1 MNSLSIL
8 ERIIHSRTDYPISY
22 LLFLIHVIV
31 VMCFAV
37 EDISF
42 DFAVTASMF
51 EAAC

>member
-1 MNSLSIL
+1 MDSLFIL
-8 ERIIHSRTDYPISY
+8 AVLIRRKDYPISY

-37 EDISF
+37 EDISL
-42 DFAVTASMF
+42 DFAVIASMF